1 MFGVEMNSFLPN
13 QQSNGRDLARQR
25 EARHGWFHPSGH
37 ASLVEILK
45 RSGGG
50 RRSGGGTLEDI
61 LQIVIMVLVQSTDG
75 QDFLGAFQLA
85 THEAVFPTGVSLQ
98 RRAAVGPELS
108 LGAKTMR
115 RLQQSDQQSCPN
127 RSDRGN

>member
-50 RRSGGGTLEDI
+50 SRSRGGTLEDI
-61 LQIVIMVLVQSTDG
+61 LQIVIMVLVQSTNG
-75 QDFLGAFQLA
+75 QDFLGAL
-85 THEAVFPTGVSLQ
+85 TWG
-98 RRAAVGPELS
+98 LS
-108 LGAKTMR
+108 R
-115 RLQQSDQQSCPN
+115 SCSHVAQVPSSKVTCKLP
-127 RSDRGN
+127 RSP